1 MHNQQC
7 TEDSGPIDEQ
17 SYTEDRLPTPED
29 TPEVQMNQILPETI
43 NLNQTSQILQ
53 IQSPIASGNGGHGGG
68 MQAGKQNNK
77 VIQLND
83 FVDCTNDDEAERFS
97 DPLLEATLAFRT
109 TTADTDPLVQQT
121 QAAQGSPRHEK
132 EA

>member
-1 MHNQQC
+1 
-7 TEDSGPIDEQ
+7 
-17 SYTEDRLPTPED
+17 
-29 TPEVQMNQILPETI
+29 
-43 NLNQTSQILQ
+43 
-53 IQSPIASGNGGHGGG
+53 
-68 MQAGKQNNK
+68 